1 MCLQQD
7 NNEESK
13 NAKMKSSKIE
23 QDLHE
28 QARSEVNVVKILM
41 LGEMNYGF
49 CVHHKHLLSSD
60 KALQILWLI
69 SNSECSCLRVRGC
82 GERQEH
88 SAQTDQDYLRS
99 RLFQTWARQLQ
110 GTDFSSQQHFPC
122 CWNYQRPNWIECFIV
137 TFNIVTNVNC
147 EKIRRMKSLLFSL

>member
-1 MCLQQD
+1 MGMCLQQD

-49 CVHHKHLLSSD
+49 CVHHKHFLSSD
-60 KALQILWLI
+60 KALQILWL
-69 SNSECSCLRVRGC
+69 V
-82 GERQEH
+82 
-88 SAQTDQDYLRS
+88 
-99 RLFQTWARQLQ
+99 
-110 GTDFSSQQHFPC
+110 
-122 CWNYQRPNWIECFIV
+122 
-137 TFNIVTNVNC
+137 
-147 EKIRRMKSLLFSL
+147 